1 MSEYEEAKSKAKAA
15 SAAPVRNPDEL
26 RIRELKFRGSVDLG
40 IEQQVARINTF
51 ARSDKVRYEIHY
63 LPRIDKYRVREWQP
77 TQAAEGDPPK
87 STMLVSADWCVG
99 FLEES
104 P

>member
-1 MSEYEEAKSKAKAA
+1 MSEYEEAKSKASKA

-77 TQAAEGDPPK
+77 STPEGDPPK
-87 STMLVSADWCVG
+87 SAMLVSADWCVG

>member
-1 MSEYEEAKSKAKAA
+1 MSEHEEKSKASKA
-15 SAAPVRNPDEL
+15 SPAAPVRNPDEL

-77 TQAAEGDPPK
+77 TQAEGDPPK